1 MESSLDFGAAPRV
14 LEWNVKIYQTFY
26 EMIIFNERGVA
37 ARTFYSKTLGATS
50 KSWEQLQN
58 PGSTPKHREQ
68 FQNPRSSQSLLVGV
82 FIANLDVSDEMQSE
96 SIVPLMGCLSIY
108 LILYSVSSL
117 SWTMY
122 SVFCILCTEPFILYS
137 VSSLSWT
144 MYSVFCILC
153 TEPCILY
160 SVSSVLNHVS
170 CILYPQLCIFCHIV
184 NCVIWHLKQYTMYLD
199 WIMYLVLNHLYL
211 ISRLD
216 GTNVSGMDCKPVS
229 NLKANLRT
237 DSRRTY
243 RTR

>member
-122 SVFCILCTEPFILYS
+122 PVFCILSVLNHVFCILYPLYWTMYPVFFILSVLNHVFCILYPLYWTMYPVFCILCPK
-137 VSSLSWT
+137 
-144 MYSVFCILC
+144 
-153 TEPCILY
+153 PCILY
-160 SVSSVLNHVS
+160 SVSS
-170 CILYPQLCIFCHIV
+170 IV
-184 NCVIWHLKQYTMYLD
+184 YL
-199 WIMYLVLNHLYL
+199 L
-211 ISRLD
+211 S
-216 GTNVSGMDCKPVS
+216 
-229 NLKANLRT
+229 
-237 DSRRTY
+237 Y
-243 RTR
+243 R